1 MKSINNYLFEKFTV
15 NSETKNE
22 DMPKVYSSKSGKE
35 LNIKWYCDNKA
46 DWQKFEGTYLQLE
59 KHFLLKYSK
68 MYLCKYEDDKWVAQ
82 VGKCYSIND
91 YQPNYRYFYS
101 SNKNYYTFKQLME
114 MLDSTQYMVIL
125 TDKK

>member
-1 MKSINNYLFEKFTV
+1 
-15 NSETKNE
+15 
-22 DMPKVYSSKSGKE
+22 
-35 LNIKWYCDNKA
+35 
-46 DWQKFEGTYLQLE
+46 
-59 KHFLLKYSK
+59 

-82 VGKCYSIND
+82 TGKCYSIND